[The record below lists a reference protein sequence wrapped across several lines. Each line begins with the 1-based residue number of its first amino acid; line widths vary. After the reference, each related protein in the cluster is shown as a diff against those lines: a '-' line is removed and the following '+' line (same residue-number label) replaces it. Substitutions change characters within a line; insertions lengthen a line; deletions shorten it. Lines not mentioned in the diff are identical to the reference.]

1 MLRILYV
8 LPLVWRGLKLAWRL
22 FRDRRVPLYLKALP
36 VLALLYAISPW
47 DLVPDILPAVGQI
60 DDLIV
65 AALLLLAFV
74 FLALRAIAVDAV
86 RRIGRDAA
94 RPRDNEPP
102 TIEGRSRRIEGD
114 E

>member
-1 MLRILYV
+1 MLRILYM
-8 LPLVWRGLKLAWRL
+8 LPIVWRGLKLAWRL

-36 VLALLYAISPW
+36 VLGLLYAISPW

-74 FLALRAIAVDAV
+74 LLALRAIAVDTI

-94 RPRDNEPP
+94 GPRGSDPP
-102 TIEGRSRRIEGD
+102 TIEGRYRRVEGG

>member
-1 MLRILYV
+1 MFRILYV

-36 VLALLYAISPW
+36 VLGLLYAISPW

-60 DDLIV
+60 DDLVV

-74 FLALRAIAVDAV
+74 LLALRAIAVDTI

-94 RPRDNEPP
+94 GPRGSDPP
-102 TIEGRSRRIEGD
+102 TIEGRYRRVEGG

>member
-8 LPLVWRGLKLAWRL
+8 LPLVLSGLKLAWRL

-36 VLALLYAISPW
+36 VFALLYAISPW

-65 AALLLLAFV
+65 AAVLLVAFV
-74 FLALRAIAVDAV
+74 LLALRAVAVDTV

-94 RPRDNEPP
+94 GPRGSETP
-102 TIEGRSRRIEGD
+102 TIEGRYRRVEGD